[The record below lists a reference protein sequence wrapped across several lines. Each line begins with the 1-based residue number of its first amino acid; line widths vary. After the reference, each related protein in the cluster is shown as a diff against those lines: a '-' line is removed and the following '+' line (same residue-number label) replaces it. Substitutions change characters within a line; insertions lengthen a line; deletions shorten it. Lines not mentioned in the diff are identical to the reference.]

1 MHVLIH
7 TGDKGKHTRF
17 QDEIEGI
24 DRRKSSR
31 IIAMEEKKKK
41 QERERKLAME
51 MKKKNN
57 SVNPEMKDKGKG
69 KATIEVGDDLSY
81 FNKDDKGRKNKEV
94 YQLISSIKVCLH
106 NFFNLRFFF
115 SFNRAKIL

>member
-7 TGDKGKHTRF
+7 TGDKGKHTIY

-41 QERERKLAME
+41 
-51 MKKKNN
+51 KKKKKG
-57 SVNPEMKDKGKG
+57 VNIYVPTRWMGSHPTKSWVHVQLEEKIKR
-69 KATIEVGDDLSY
+69 
-81 FNKDDKGRKNKEV
+81 RKNV
-94 YQLISSIKVCLH
+94 
-106 NFFNLRFFF
+106 
-115 SFNRAKIL
+115 KIFLG